1 MAFLYNT
8 PMTRI
13 FYICAVAAVALV
25 ALAAIV
31 GLSLGD
37 LQATL
42 REIQSLEIEQEKLA
56 GAGQGSSNAEL
67 DQLAARSK
75 ELREIEPWA
84 RMHRLAGVAAALVV
98 VLVYSIVVTY
108 FIGTSRWCKEVVE
121 AYGLAPEFTTEA
133 AQIKRRAFAWALL
146 GMLWAVGLVALGAAA
161 DPATGRAGTSAW
173 VTPHLV
179 AALATFVWLAW
190 SFTTLYGYI
199 LRQNQVIQR
208 IMGEV
213 RAARESRG
221 LEV

>member
-1 MAFLYNT
+1 
-8 PMTRI
+8 MTRI
-13 FYICAVAAVALV
+13 FYICALAAVALV
-25 ALAAIV
+25 ALATII

-42 REIQSLEIEQEKLA
+42 REIQTLQIEQEKLS
-56 GAGQGSSNAEL
+56 GEGQGSSNPQL
-67 DQLAARSK
+67 DELAARSK

-121 AYGLAPEFTTEA
+121 AYRLPQELAREA
-133 AQIKRRAFAWALL
+133 TQIKRRAFAWALI

-179 AALATFVWLAW
+179 AAMATFVWLAW
-190 SFTTLYGYI
+190 SFTTLYGHI
-199 LRQNQVIQR
+199 LRQNDVIQR
-208 IMGEV
+208 IMTEV

>member
-1 MAFLYNT
+1 
-8 PMTRI
+8 MTRI
-13 FYICAVAAVALV
+13 FYICALAAIALV
-25 ALAAIV
+25 ALATIV

-56 GAGQGSSNAEL
+56 GVGQGSSNPQL
-67 DQLAARSK
+67 DELAARSK

-121 AYGLAPEFTTEA
+121 AYRLPQELSREA
-133 AQIKRRAFAWALL
+133 TQIKRRAFAWALI

-179 AALATFVWLAW
+179 AAMATFVWLAW
-190 SFTTLYGYI
+190 SFTTLYGHI
-199 LRQNQVIQR
+199 LRQNDVIQR
-208 IMGEV
+208 IMAEV